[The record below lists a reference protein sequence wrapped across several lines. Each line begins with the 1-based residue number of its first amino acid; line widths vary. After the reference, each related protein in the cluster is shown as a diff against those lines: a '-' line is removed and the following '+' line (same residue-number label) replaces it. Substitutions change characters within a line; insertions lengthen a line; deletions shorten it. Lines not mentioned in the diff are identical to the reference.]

1 MLVTVFGQAITKT
14 NSFIPKLFFH
24 ESTPPKLQR

>member
-1 MLVTVFGQAITKT
+1 MLVTLFGQAITKSY
-14 NSFIPKLFFH
+14 SFIPKSFFQ